1 MTIFELKEKIEETK
15 SDIKSLER
23 EIKRNR
29 ESLEPRATEKKKK
42 KVSGGGNGRTIDD
55 VMSII
60 LEAEKCIQR
69 CQNKLDDY
77 YIEVREKEEIF
88 NKYNDK
94 DKQLYIDKKIYK
106 LNNAQLE
113 IKYGI
118 GKRGINKK
126 ISKMEKNSK

>member
-29 ESLEPRATEKKKK
+29 ESLEPRATDVSKE

-69 CQNKLDDY
+69 CKNKLEDY
-77 YIEVREKEEIF
+77 YVEVREKEEIF

-113 IKYGI
+113 VKYG
-118 GKRGINKK
+118 KSKWSLNRK
-126 ISKMEKNSK
+126 IAKIEKNK

>member
-29 ESLEPRATEKKKK
+29 ESLEPRATDISKE

-55 VMSII
+55 VMSTI

-69 CQNKLDDY
+69 CKNKLEDY
-77 YIEVREKEEIF
+77 YVEVREKEEIF

-113 IKYGI
+113 VKYG
-118 GKRGINKK
+118 KSKWSLNRK
-126 ISKMEKNSK
+126 IAKIEKNK

>member
-29 ESLEPRATEKKKK
+29 EVLEPRNTNKVTNKKDTNIA
-42 KVSGGGNGRTIDD
+42 VL
-55 VMSII
+55 SI
-60 LEAEKCIQR
+60 LKAEKNIQR
-69 CQNKLDDY
+69 CKNKLDDY
-77 YIEVREKEEIF
+77 YEEVREKEHIF
-88 NKYNDK
+88 NNFSEK

-113 IKYGI
+113 IKYGV
-118 GKRGINKK
+118 GKRAINKK
-126 ISKMEKNSK
+126 ISKMEKTSK